1 MRITFALPGTVLEPA
16 GGAKIVY
23 QYAANLAD
31 RGHQV
36 TVLHPRTWDPVPG
49 IAASIKSLLWPR
61 YILKKFGGP
70 VPWVSPHPGVSSK
83 LCKDLTAGS
92 VPDADVIIATFFRT
106 APPVFAL
113 PPAKGRKFY
122 FIQHYED
129 WAGPAAE
136 VDATWRLPMK
146 RIVISRWLMQKAE
159 ELGVCEGTSHVPNA
173 MDLDKFVMRVPP
185 AERPPVAAMLINTT
199 PFKGL
204 EDGLAALAKVKQACP
219 QLSAVGFGTSPR
231 PQTLPEWMEYIERP
245 GAGAL
250 EAIYNRA
257 SIMIQPSHAEGW
269 GLTSTEAM
277 SCGCALVTTDNGG
290 SRDYAIDG
298 ETALVCPVRNP
309 EALARATMHLLEN
322 PELRTRLAL
331 AGQQHVQ
338 QYSWNRSTDLLE
350 RALLA
355 DV

>member
-23 QYAANLAD
+23 QYAAHLAD
-31 RGHQV
+31 RGHAV

-49 IAASIKSLLWPR
+49 IVPAIKSLLWPK
-61 YILKKFGGP
+61 YIRKNFGGP
-70 VPWVSPHPGVSSK
+70 VPWIAPHPGVTQK
-83 LCKDLTAGS
+83 LCRDLTASS

-113 PPAKGRKFY
+113 PASKGRKFY

-146 RIVISRWLMQKAE
+146 RIVISRWLMEKAT
-159 ELGVCEGTSHVPNA
+159 ELGVSADTFHVPNA
-173 MDLDKFVMRVPP
+173 MDLEKFVMRVPP
-185 AERPPVAAMLINTT
+185 QERLPVVAMLVNTT

-204 EDGLAALAKVKQACP
+204 ADGVAALNIIRASSST
-219 QLSAVGFGTSPR
+219 LSVVGFGTSPR
-231 PQTLPEWMEYIERP
+231 PDVLPEWMEYIERP

-257 SIMIQPSHAEGW
+257 SIMLQPSHAEGW

-290 SRDYAIDG
+290 SRDFAMDE

-309 EALARATMHLLEN
+309 EALAGAALRLLDN
-322 PELRTRLAL
+322 TNLRTDIAL
-331 AGQQHVQ
+331 AGQKHVQ

-350 RALLA
+350 LALLA
-355 DV
+355 DA